1 MADTSNEPFVDF
13 TIPALVERYTRASAI
28 SLRVCVHEVLDT
40 AAAGEG
46 DVDLTLRYDP
56 VLAPLGPDPQK
67 QRFEPLPMSPLVFT
81 DGAEPWTVIGETQS
95 PALGEV
101 EITQEPRRPALGE
114 VVITQEPRQSALGEV
129 VITSE
134 QPRPALGEVE
144 ITQEPR
150 RPALGEVVITQEP
163 RQSAL
168 GEVVI
173 TQEPR
178 QSALGEVVITSE
190 QPRPALGEVVITSE
204 QPRPALGE
212 VVTTQ
217 EPRRPALGEVVTT
230 QEPRRPALGDVATT
244 QEPRR
249 PALGDVATT
258 QEPRRPALGDVVT
271 TQEPRR
277 PALGDVATT
286 QEPRRPALGDVAI
299 TSEQPRPLFGAE
311 TPAYPK
317 LGEPSSVS
325 VIPQISDAQDFWFS
339 PREAQ
344 EAATKSMLATANS
357 AIAVVFDAS
366 LDLTD
371 IPIIGGKLPPELSIG
386 LRGLAL
392 VWTPAGTALRP
403 ELWLFGAP
411 FRLPLVMLPSQD
423 TFGDNAP
430 AKNQSPSSIR
440 PVFWGNVDSTLG
452 PLQLHRLG
460 LGFKDEKLWLLMDT
474 SLQMGPVKLTAI
486 GLGMGID
493 LAKLLGGELTLPA
506 FQIDGLGVEVR
517 TSGGMTAG
525 GALLRRTNTTTVNG
539 QIVEYDVYAGAMIIQ
554 TKKMTISALGNF
566 QMPPGGSPSLFAY
579 GTLHKPLGGPPFFF
593 VTRASVGFGVN
604 MSFELPE
611 VDRAYEFPLVRDVKS
626 PNLVTTPN
634 LSDLIRVADDLRDY
648 QRSAPGTVVLAMG
661 IEATSFGVINTSL
674 VLLATISN
682 SFRIDLIGQSV
693 MQLPA
698 EAGKQRIA
706 DVRIGW
712 RGKWSPDAD
721 KISILGQVRRGSWA
735 FHSAFQLTGQMAF
748 EAWTQGPHA
757 GDFVF
762 TIGGYHP
769 SYNVPQ
775 HYPQA
780 SRLAMGWSE
789 SIGKLTLSVKAEG
802 YCAITP
808 NALMLGGS
816 LNYSISCGDF
826 DAWYS
831 LQADFLLQWYPFRYL
846 AKLSLEI
853 GASYTLD
860 VGLFSVD
867 FEVSVGADVE
877 LWGPDL
883 GGKVTFKL
891 VFIDVSF
898 EFGASN
904 VDSPPL
910 DWSGFRQNFL
920 AKEPLALRAKSGIR
934 GQIEKASKTTWI
946 VAPDELAIEFESAIP
961 AMSLTKETTSFSG
974 SSFGVRPMNVDAV
987 TKSSIEIKVLDAN
1000 GKPVHCVAT
1009 ASTRNMPAAQWGA
1022 SSVKKTLVPDLLAGA
1037 AIADFGDPFTPESF
1051 STLVERD
1058 EMINWDTHPQGPR
1071 AWDNDLGALDA
1082 PPSNYET
1089 NWTAPSAQRT
1099 ALLREMLDVGSDKP
1113 DPLTERR
1120 SFWIAELQ
1128 ETPTQKTKK
1137 LVAS

>member
-81 DGAEPWTVIGETQS
+81 DGAEPWTVIGETQ
-95 PALGEV
+95 A
-101 EITQEPRRPALGE
+101 PALGE

-129 VITSE
+129 VT
-134 QPRPALGEVE
+134 
-144 ITQEPR
+144 
-150 RPALGEVVITQEP
+150 TQEP
-163 RQSAL
+163 RQ
-168 GEVVI
+168 
-173 TQEPR
+173 P
-178 QSALGEVVITSE
+178 ALGEVVITSE

-212 VVTTQ
+212 VVTTSEQ
-217 EPRRPALGEVVTT
+217 P
-230 QEPRRPALGDVATT
+230 
-244 QEPRR
+244 
-249 PALGDVATT
+249 
-258 QEPRRPALGDVVT
+258 RPALGDVVT

-277 PALGDVATT
+277 PALGEVVT
-286 QEPRRPALGDVAI
+286 
-299 TSEQPRPLFGAE
+299 TSEQPRPLLGAE
-311 TPAYPK
+311 APAYPK
-317 LGEPSSVS
+317 LVEPDSVS
-325 VIPQISDAQDFWFS
+325 SIPQITDAQDFWFS

-357 AIAVVFDAS
+357 AIAVVFDAA

-371 IPIIGGKLPPELSIG
+371 IPIIGGKLPPELSMG

-423 TFGDNAP
+423 TFGDSAAP
-430 AKNQSPSSIR
+430 AKKQLPSSIR

-460 LGFKDEKLWLLMDT
+460 LGFKDEKFWLLMDT

-554 TKKMTISALGNF
+554 TKQMTISALGNF

-1037 AIADFGDPFTPESF
+1037 AITDFGDPFTPESF

-1099 ALLREMLDVGSDKP
+1099 ALLREMLDIGSDKP